1 MTINR
6 LCGSVLLFSLLIS
19 HVPDR
24 SLLSLYNEEDTKVSH
39 FPKVSQP
46 SSLHHM
52 ILLTS
57 QGVMNYETVFPRNV
71 SSWIRFFSPFFLFLF
86 LFFWW
91 RQTQVSYQCRRRTG
105 CSDTLNQIPVLYHS
119 ITSQCQNASCHN
131 APRTP
136 EAPSWV
142 LFFFINIEVLF
153 IATVAVSGGQ
163 CSEKSCSGRWLSGV
177 E

>member
-71 SSWIRFFSPFFLFLF
+71 SSWILFFIRFFVFVFVFLMKTNSSFLSVPKKNRVF
-86 LFFWW
+86 
-91 RQTQVSYQCRRRTG
+91 
-105 CSDTLNQIPVLYHS
+105 
-119 ITSQCQNASCHN
+119 
-131 APRTP
+131 
-136 EAPSWV
+136 
-142 LFFFINIEVLF
+142 
-153 IATVAVSGGQ
+153 
-163 CSEKSCSGRWLSGV
+163 
-177 E
+177 